1 MDFVLLLFWKWSIL
15 VNEFIFSFCKYYLF
29 IIGDRLK
36 CWGSDPIRHSLH
48 TRDYIEQEEW
58 ITHAAVIFEARL

>member
-29 IIGDRLK
+29 INGDIGV
-36 CWGSDPIRHSLH
+36 SPIRHSLH